1 MLPDVLDRAF
11 TAIFRN
17 FSTLFLVA
25 LFVAGPLH
33 IGHAVV
39 FQRVISVAELHPEIE
54 TFPKERQVKSV
65 GKTQLGDYRK
75 MYGTVLLI
83 ELLLLPILAGAA
95 RRTFR
100 DDEKG
105 EVPTA
110 TGSWKGALGETK
122 GVLRSLPGALP
133 LVLAGALAALLIG
146 YLAERLGLTL
156 SEFFT
161 DDTRFV
167 GVGLTHA
174 LAHAL
179 ALPLLF
185 GAWAAAP
192 SKGSPKVV
200 EPPLELY

>member
-11 TAIFRN
+11 TATFRN
-17 FSTLFLVA
+17 FSTLFLIA

-54 TFPKERQVKSV
+54 TFPEERQVKSV
-65 GKTQLGDYRK
+65 GKAQLADYRK

-83 ELLLLPILAGAA
+83 ELLLLPIMAGAA

-100 DDEKG
+100 DDEKE

-110 TGSWKGALGETK
+110 IGSWKGALGETR
-122 GVLRSLPGALP
+122 GVLRSLPGASP
-133 LVLAGALAALLIG
+133 IVLAGALTALLIG

-185 GAWAAAP
+185 GAWAA
-192 SKGSPKVV
+192 SSDGSPKVV
-200 EPPLELY
+200 EKPLEFY